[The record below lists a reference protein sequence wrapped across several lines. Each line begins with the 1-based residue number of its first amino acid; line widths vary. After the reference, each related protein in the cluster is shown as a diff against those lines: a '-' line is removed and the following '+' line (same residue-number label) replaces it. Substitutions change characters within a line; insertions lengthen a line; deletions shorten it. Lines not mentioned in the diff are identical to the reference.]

1 MSDDEFGSDDWGDVD
16 EEALIAA
23 TNQVEQEQVITS
35 SNPSLPASRPLP
47 VAPPQQKQSNPGA
60 SGTSDAPLFLDDD
73 FDNSDDEF
81 RDPPRVITAAPAA
94 RNSLVRSSS
103 GGFRQSTL
111 FGGII
116 EQNGS
121 QSSSTPVLRSWPLV
135 NTQEPPTHHKIDR
148 EAAKTWIYPANIP
161 HRDYQYSIVS
171 RALFSNVLVA
181 LPTGLGKTLIAAT
194 VMLNFFRWAPEGQIA
209 FLAPTKP
216 LVTQQIDACFNIVGI
231 PRSATAKMT
240 GSVSVPQRR
249 DYWEEKRVFF
259 LTPQTMQNDIAKG
272 ICDAKRIVC
281 LVIDEAHRATG
292 NYAYVQ
298 VIKLLRRVNN
308 SFRILALTATPGSTI
323 DKVQAVIDSCG
334 IAGTEIRNLESLD
347 IRPYVHKRIQHLQV
361 FQLTNEMVELR
372 DLYCKCL
379 EPLLKKLVDARAY
392 WTMDVKA
399 ISLYGIQQAGREWMA
414 SNAGRDANP
423 VFKGMMLNTFATL
436 SSFALPL
443 HFLTEHGVRVFF
455 NKLSEVQ
462 AEVFS
467 DPGGGS
473 KTKKGVINDEN
484 FRKVMRKC
492 QELIAN
498 KEYSGHPKLD
508 YMASVV
514 LKHFFDAED
523 AETKRET
530 RIMIFTSYRSSAEEI
545 VRVLNKHQPIVKP
558 HIFVGQADAK
568 GVEGMKQKDQIE
580 VIEKFQEGTYNVI
593 VATSI
598 GEEGLDIGEVDMII
612 CYDQQGSS
620 IRLLQR
626 MGRTGRKRDGHVHI
640 LLTQGKEEENF
651 KKATRAH
658 EFIQGEIESGKQF
671 NYHHDLSP
679 RIVPR
684 DIECVVDRKVIEIPT
699 ENTQPEPAKQK
710 TKGKGKQ
717 TKITK
722 KFLMPDGVITGFMK
736 ASRIGK
742 GSVEED
748 DEEDDILFGKE
759 SLAPDIIDPEAGL
772 LTRSEEKKLQRTYQT
787 DWSGVDDGVLVV
799 SPPRIDAFSERQ
811 RTLTKTHHVR
821 HGRAT
826 KSMARALQ
834 RMHDMDEE
842 AIEKYKSN
850 LDMTLVATPPEPAK
864 KPLTK
869 AFKPVIP
876 RNRPGL
882 SERSSNAPKPRQTSV
897 SKRKRNSTTSPPDVE
912 MAEAAPMIDL
922 VSSQDEDEDEDVR
935 MASDTNTI
943 SSGTDSD
950 VGVIKRRRKLATGTS
965 EDDDDDDGEEGDE
978 KEEEGEDFLD
988 VGQMLEKW
996 APKKTIMLPPKKTAN
1011 KLPKHLRAKP
1021 APMPVPKATF
1031 SRAKRVKRV
1040 VCSDDE

>member
-1 MSDDEFGSDDWGDVD
+1 MSDDEFGSEDWGDVD
-16 EEALIAA
+16 EEALITA
-23 TNQVEQEQVITS
+23 TNRAEQEQAITPS
-35 SNPSLPASRPLP
+35 SSSIPVSRPPPPASLP
-47 VAPPQQKQSNPGA
+47 VAPPQQKQNNPAAG
-60 SGTSDAPLFLDDD
+60 GTSDAPLFLDSD

-81 RDPPRVITAAPAA
+81 RDPPRIIRAVPTARA
-94 RNSLVRSSS
+94 SLVRSSS

-111 FGGII
+111 FGDIV
-116 EQNGS
+116 EENGS
-121 QSSSTPVLRSWPLV
+121 QPSSTPVLRSWPLV

-148 EAAKTWIYPANIP
+148 AAAKTWIYPANIP

-194 VMLNFFRWAPEGQIA
+194 VILNFFRWAPESQIA

-216 LVTQQIDACFNIVGI
+216 LVAQQIDACFNIVGI
-231 PRSATAKMT
+231 PRSATAEMT
-240 GSVSVPQRR
+240 GNVSVQQRR
-249 DYWEEKRVFF
+249 DNWEEKRVFF

-272 ICDAKRIVC
+272 ICDAKRVVC

-308 SFRILALTATPGSTI
+308 SFRVLALTATPGSTI

-334 IAGTEIRNLESLD
+334 VAGTEIRNLESLD
-347 IRPYVHKRIQHLQV
+347 IRPYVHKRLQHLQV
-361 FQLTNEMVELR
+361 FELTDEMVELR

-379 EPLLKKLVDARAY
+379 EPLLKKLNDARAY
-392 WTMDVKA
+392 RVLDTKA
-399 ISLYGIQQAGREWMA
+399 ISMFGVQQAGRDWMA
-414 SNAGRDANP
+414 SGAGRDANP
-423 VFKGMMLNTFATL
+423 AYRGMMLNTFATL
-436 SSFALPL
+436 SSLALPL

-462 AEVFS
+462 AEIFS
-467 DPGGGS
+467 NPNGGS
-473 KTKKGVINDEN
+473 KTKRGIINDEN
-484 FRKVMRKC
+484 FRKVMKTC
-492 QELIAN
+492 QELVSN

-508 YMASVV
+508 YLASVV

-530 RIMIFTSYRSSAEEI
+530 RIMVFTSYRSSAEEI
-545 VRVLNKHQPIVKP
+545 VRVLSRHEPIVKP
-558 HIFVGQADAK
+558 HIFVGQADGR

-580 VIEKFQEGTYNVI
+580 VIKNFQEGIYNVI

-640 LLTQGKEEENF
+640 LLTRGKEEENF
-651 KKATRAH
+651 RRATRDH
-658 EFIQGEIESGKQF
+658 EFIQGEIESGKRF

-684 DIECVVDRKVIEIPT
+684 DIECIVDRKVIEIPI
-699 ENTQPEPAKQK
+699 ENTQPEPPKRK
-710 TKGKGKQ
+710 SNGKGKQ
-717 TKITK
+717 TKIIK
-722 KFLMPDGVITGFMK
+722 KFLMPDGVKTGFVR

-742 GSVEED
+742 ESDKEG
-748 DEEDDILFGKE
+748 EEDDIPVEKE
-759 SLAPDIIDPEAGL
+759 PPAPDITDPETGL
-772 LTRSEEKKLQRTYQT
+772 LTKSEEKKLQRTYQT

-799 SPPRIDAFSERQ
+799 NPPRTDAFPERQ
-811 RTLTKTHHVR
+811 RTLTKAYHVR
-821 HGRAT
+821 HGRPT
-826 KSMARALQ
+826 KSMAAALQ

-842 AIEKYKSN
+842 AIKKYQSN
-850 LDMTLVATPPEPAK
+850 LDMTLVAPPPRPARK
-864 KPLTK
+864 LLRE
-869 AFKPVIP
+869 AFKPVTP

-882 SERSSNAPKPRQTSV
+882 SERPGNAPKLGQAFV
-897 SKRKRNSTTSPPDVE
+897 SKRKRESASPPEVE
-912 MAEAAPMIDL
+912 MADAPPMIDL
-922 VSSQDEDEDEDVR
+922 VSSQGEDDDVR
-935 MASDTNTI
+935 MASDANTV

-950 VGVIKRRRKLATGTS
+950 VRVSKRRRKPVTRTS
-965 EDDDDDDGEEGDE
+965 EGDGSEEG
-978 KEEEGEDFLD
+978 GEDFPD

-996 APKKTIMLPPKKTAN
+996 APKKTVMLPPKKTVN
-1011 KLPKHLRAKP
+1011 RLPRSLRGK
-1021 APMPVPKATF
+1021 PVPKAA
-1031 SRAKRVKRV
+1031 SNRAKKGKGV
-1040 VCSDDE
+1040 VSSDDE

>member
-1 MSDDEFGSDDWGDVD
+1 MSDDEFGSEDWGDVD
-16 EEALIAA
+16 EEALIAVV
-23 TNQVEQEQVITS
+23 NQVEQGQAITS
-35 SNPSLPASRPLP
+35 SSSSIPVSPPPPASLPVS
-47 VAPPQQKQSNPGA
+47 PPQQKQSNPAAG
-60 SGTSDAPLFLDDD
+60 GTSDAPLFLDGD

-81 RDPPRVITAAPAA
+81 RDPPRVVRAAPAA
-94 RNSLVRSSS
+94 RTSLVRSSS

-111 FGGII
+111 FGGIV
-116 EQNGS
+116 EENSS
-121 QSSSTPVLRSWPLV
+121 QPSSTPVLRSWPLV
-135 NTQEPPTHHKIDR
+135 STQEPPTHHKIDR

-194 VMLNFFRWAPEGQIA
+194 VILNFFRWAPEGQIA

-216 LVTQQIDACFNIVGI
+216 LVAQQIDACFNIVGI
-231 PRSATAKMT
+231 PRSATAEMT
-240 GSVSVPQRR
+240 GNVSVQQRR

-272 ICDAKRIVC
+272 ICDAKRVVC

-298 VIKLLRRVNN
+298 VVKLLRRVNN
-308 SFRILALTATPGSTI
+308 SFRVLALTATPGSTI
-323 DKVQAVIDSCG
+323 DKVQGVIDSCG

-347 IRPYVHKRIQHLQV
+347 IRPYVHKRFQHLQV
-361 FQLTNEMVELR
+361 FELTDEMVELR

-379 EPLLKKLVDARAY
+379 EPLLKKLNDARAY
-392 WTMDVKA
+392 RVTDIKA
-399 ISLYGIQQAGREWMA
+399 ISMFGVQQACREWMA

-423 VFKGMMLNTFATL
+423 AFKGMMLNTFSTL
-436 SSFALPL
+436 SSLALPL

-462 AEVFS
+462 AEIFS
-467 DPGGGS
+467 NPRGGS
-473 KTKKGVINDEN
+473 KTKKGIINDEN

-492 QELIAN
+492 QELVSN

-508 YMASVV
+508 YMASIV

-545 VRVLNKHQPIVKP
+545 VRVLSKHEPIVKP

-580 VIEKFQEGTYNVI
+580 VIKNFQEGIYNVI

-640 LLTQGKEEENF
+640 LLTQGKEEDNF
-651 KKATRAH
+651 KRATRDH
-658 EFIQGEIESGKQF
+658 EFIQGEIESGKRF

-679 RIVPR
+679 RIVPK

-699 ENTQPEPAKQK
+699 ENTQPEPPKRK
-710 TKGKGKQ
+710 LKGKGKQ

-722 KFLMPDGVITGFMK
+722 KFLMPDGVKTGFVK

-742 GSVEED
+742 ESDQE
-748 DEEDDILFGKE
+748 DEEDDTPVEKE
-759 SLAPDIIDPEAGL
+759 SPAPDILDPETGL

-787 DWSGVDDGVLVV
+787 DWSGADDGVLVV
-799 SPPRIDAFSERQ
+799 NPPRADAFPERQ
-811 RTLTKTHHVR
+811 RTLTKTHHVQ

-826 KSMARALQ
+826 KSMSRALQ
-834 RMHDMDEE
+834 RMHGMDEE
-842 AIEKYKSN
+842 AIQKYKTN
-850 LDMTLVATPPEPAK
+850 LDMTLVAPPPEPARK
-864 KPLTK
+864 LLTK
-869 AFKPVIP
+869 AFKPVVP

-882 SERSSNAPKPRQTSV
+882 SERPGNALKLRQTFV
-897 SKRKRNSTTSPPDVE
+897 SKRKRGSTSPPDVE
-912 MAEAAPMIDL
+912 MADAPPMIDL
-922 VSSQDEDEDEDVR
+922 VSSQEDDDDVR
-935 MASDTNTI
+935 MTSDANTT
-943 SSGTDSD
+943 SNDTDSD
-950 VGVIKRRRKLATGTS
+950 DGVSKRRRKFATGTS
-965 EDDDDDDGEEGDE
+965 EDDDG
-978 KEEEGEDFLD
+978 EEEGEDFPD

-996 APKKTIMLPPKKTAN
+996 APKKTIMLPPKKTIMLPPKKTVN
-1011 KLPKHLRAKP
+1011 RLPKNLRGKP
-1021 APMPVPKATF
+1021 VPIPVPKATF
-1031 SRAKRVKRV
+1031 SRAKRGKRAV
-1040 VCSDDE
+1040 FSDDE

>member
-1 MSDDEFGSDDWGDVD
+1 MSDDEFGSEDWGDVD

-23 TNQVEQEQVITS
+23 TDQVEQEQAITPSIS
-35 SNPSLPASRPLP
+35 SIPAPPTPIP
-47 VAPPQQKQSNPGA
+47 VAPPQRKQIDPAAG
-60 SGTSDAPLFLDDD
+60 GTSDAPLFLDSD
-73 FDNSDDEF
+73 FDDSDDEF
-81 RDPPRVITAAPAA
+81 RDPPRVIRAVPAA
-94 RNSLVRSSS
+94 RTSLVRSSS

-111 FGGII
+111 FGDIV
-116 EQNGS
+116 EEDGS
-121 QSSSTPVLRSWPLV
+121 QPSSIPVLRSWPLM

-148 EAAKTWIYPANIP
+148 EAARTWIYPANIP

-194 VMLNFFRWAPEGQIA
+194 VILNFFRWAPESQIA

-216 LVTQQIDACFNIVGI
+216 LVAQQIDACFNIVGI
-231 PRSATAKMT
+231 PRSATAEMT
-240 GSVSVPQRR
+240 GNVNVQRR
-249 DYWEEKRVFF
+249 RDNWEEKRVFF

-272 ICDAKRIVC
+272 ICDAKRVVC

-308 SFRILALTATPGSTI
+308 SFRVLALTATPGSTI

-347 IRPYVHKRIQHLQV
+347 IRPYVHKRFQHLQV
-361 FQLTNEMVELR
+361 FELTDEMVELR

-379 EPLLKKLVDARAY
+379 EPLLKKLNDARAY
-392 WTMDVKA
+392 RVLDVKA
-399 ISLYGIQQAGREWMA
+399 ISMFGVQQAGREWMA
-414 SNAGRDANP
+414 SNAGRDASP
-423 VFKGMMLNTFATL
+423 AFKGMMLNAFATL
-436 SSFALPL
+436 SSLALPL

-462 AEVFS
+462 AEIFS
-467 DPGGGS
+467 SPNGGS
-473 KTKKGVINDEN
+473 KTKRDIINDEN
-484 FRKVMRKC
+484 FRRVMRKC
-492 QELIAN
+492 QELVSN

-508 YMASVV
+508 YLASVV

-530 RIMIFTSYRSSAEEI
+530 RIMVFTSYRSSAEEI
-545 VRVLNKHQPIVKP
+545 VRVLSKHEPIVKP
-558 HIFVGQADAK
+558 HIFVGQSDGK
-568 GVEGMKQKDQIE
+568 VVEGMKQKDQIE
-580 VIEKFQEGTYNVI
+580 VIKKFQEGTYNVI

-620 IRLLQR
+620 IRLKNWLLNKAKLQR

-640 LLTQGKEEENF
+640 LLTQGKEEDNF
-651 KKATRAH
+651 RRATRDH
-658 EFIQGEIESGKQF
+658 EFIQGEIESGKRF

-684 DIECVVDRKVIEIPT
+684 DVECTVDRKVIEIPT
-699 ENTQPEPAKQK
+699 ENTEPGPPKRKSAA
-710 TKGKGKQ
+710 KGKQ

-722 KFLMPDGVITGFMK
+722 KFLMPDGVETGFVK

-742 GSVEED
+742 ESDLE
-748 DEEDDILFGKE
+748 DEEDDIPVEKE
-759 SLAPDIIDPEAGL
+759 SPAPDIPDPETGL
-772 LTRSEEKKLQRTYQT
+772 LTKSEEKKLQRTYQT
-787 DWSGVDDGVLVV
+787 DWSGADDGVLVV
-799 SPPRIDAFSERQ
+799 NPPRTDAFPERQ

-834 RMHDMDEE
+834 RMHNMDEE
-842 AIEKYKSN
+842 AIKKYQSN
-850 LDMTLVATPPEPAK
+850 LDMTLVAPPPQPPRK
-864 KPLTK
+864 LLTK
-869 AFKPVIP
+869 PFKPVTP
-876 RNRPGL
+876 RNRTGL
-882 SERSSNAPKPRQTSV
+882 SERPSNAPKLKQTFV
-897 SKRKRNSTTSPPDVE
+897 SKRKRESASPPDVE
-912 MAEAAPMIDL
+912 MADAPPMIDL
-922 VSSQDEDEDEDVR
+922 VSSQEEDDVP
-935 MASDTNTI
+935 MASDANAD

-950 VGVIKRRRKLATGTS
+950 VGVSKRRRKFVTDTS
-965 EDDDDDDGEEGDE
+965 EDDDGEEG
-978 KEEEGEDFLD
+978 GEDFPD

-996 APKKTIMLPPKKTAN
+996 APKKAIMLPPKKTVN
-1011 KLPKHLRAKP
+1011 RLPRNLRGKP
-1021 APMPVPKATF
+1021 VLKATF
-1031 SRAKRVKRV
+1031 SRTKRRKV
-1040 VCSDDE
+1040 VSDDE